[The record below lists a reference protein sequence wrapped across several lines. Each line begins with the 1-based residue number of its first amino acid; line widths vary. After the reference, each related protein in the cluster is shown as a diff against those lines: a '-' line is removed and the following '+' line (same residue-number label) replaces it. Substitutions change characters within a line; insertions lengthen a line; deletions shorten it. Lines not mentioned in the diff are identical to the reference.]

1 MILEN
6 RRAFGQKANVGAT
19 SAHGGGSSAGR
30 LSAPMTLLERAFLQ
44 APQQKILTCRRATSS
59 AKQSAKW
66 PPTPN
71 FERRN
76 LSSNWHVTNRPSG
89 ASEGSPPMQPR
100 PQEASGKPHSLR
112 HRQAALN
119 LYAFFWWVITVHQ
132 ARSEKI
138 VQLTRPRISQPA
150 FLARSSHCDT
160 LGNRACERT
169 LQESPTG

>member
-66 PPTPN
+66 P
-71 FERRN
+71 
-76 LSSNWHVTNRPSG
+76 PSG